1 MALTNSSTRYGIV
14 TKTLH
19 WLVVLGF
26 VNQFVVA
33 KIMTAIEGND
43 FALGFSQGSLYNW
56 HKSIG
61 LVILAVVVVR
71 YTWRKTTR
79 LPDWAAGLADWEKRL
94 IHWYE
99 RMLYWAMFLMPL
111 SGYLFVESGGFGVQ
125 FFGVTRLPSFLPH
138 NETLAWLGHTVHI
151 ITGYA
156 IVVFLT
162 LHIGLVLKH
171 QLWDKDRILQRML
184 PFSKQQ

>member
-1 MALTNSSTRYGIV
+1 MPLTNTSTRYGAI

-26 VNQFVVA
+26 VNQYVVA
-33 KIMTAIEGND
+33 KIMTAIEVND
-43 FALGFSQGSLYNW
+43 FALGLSQGSLYNW

-61 LVILAVVVVR
+61 LVVLAIVVIR

-79 LPDWAAGLADWEKRL
+79 LPNWAAGLADWEKKL

-99 RMLYWAMFLMPL
+99 KMLYWAMFVMPL
-111 SGYLFVESGGFGVQ
+111 SGYLFVESGGYGVQ
-125 FFGVTRLPSFLPH
+125 FFGVTRLPTFLPK
-138 NETLAWLGHTVHI
+138 NETLAWLGHTLHI
-151 ITGYA
+151 FCGYA

-162 LHIGLVLKH
+162 LHIGLVIKH
-171 QLWDKDRILQRML
+171 QIWDKDRILQRML
-184 PFSKQQ
+184 PFSKQ

>member
-1 MALTNSSTRYGIV
+1 MGLANSSTRYGIV

-19 WLVVLGF
+19 WLVALLF
-26 VNQFVVA
+26 VNQYVIA
-33 KIMTAIEGND
+33 KIMTAIEVND

-61 LVILAVVVVR
+61 LVIFAVVVIR

-79 LPDWAAGLADWEKRL
+79 LPDWSKGLADWEKKL

-99 RMLYWAMFLMPL
+99 KMLYWAMFLMPL

-138 NETLAWLGHTVHI
+138 NETLAWLGHTIHI
-151 ITGYA
+151 LTGYA
-156 IVVFLT
+156 IVIFLT
-162 LHIGLVLKH
+162 LHIGLVIKH
-171 QLWDKDRILQRML
+171 QVWDKTRILHRML
-184 PFSKQQ
+184 PFGRQ